1 MKRKLLFC
9 ILFTVLL
16 SFAGTQYGFCQRHVT
31 YKGICLNGN
40 VEKVKKEMEKKG
52 WKHFQKYNGFENSIS
67 TTEELPPGYI
77 PTSVEIIFSTK
88 SHTVSSMIFVL
99 RDENQD
105 SLYNHLFHE
114 LVSTYHHPNSYTE
127 DGTTYFIVK
136 NKKNKNIGLV
146 LLKKHYKYD
155 VAVLIVDFKNHF
167 KAIKEG
173 GRYLEE
179 FYTNLATLS
188 H

>member
-114 LVSTYHHPNSYTE
+114 LVSTYPNSHSYT

-136 NKKNKNIGLV
+136 NKKNKDIGLV
-146 LLKKHYKYD
+146 WLKKD
-155 VAVLIVDFKNHF
+155 NNGIFVLIVDFKNHF
-167 KAIKEG
+167 KAIKEC

-179 FYTNLATLS
+179 FYLNLDTLS